1 MRGGHDQLFKDL
13 LRSFPGD
20 FLRLT
25 APALAGKLVLEG
37 LELHPAE
44 GFLDL
49 PRGAQRRPDLVA
61 RAEVREGRPEAVLL
75 HVEVELRF
83 RASVPGRLWRYNR
96 MLHLRHDLPV
106 HSFVLYLHG
115 GPPGVARRELRESS
129 LGREVTCF
137 RYTSFGLARAPAAH
151 YLARSCPLG
160 WALAAL
166 MRWPTRERDE
176 HRSAC
181 LRRIA
186 AARRLDPARRF
197 LLFNCVAT
205 YLEWEGGAAEVEA
218 LLHGEQEK
226 QTMITWAEKMEARAE
241 ERGLQRGL
249 QTGLQSGL
257 QGMRELLLQMLTT
270 RFGPLPPEVGDR
282 LATID
287 STEELS
293 LLGRRLPSAS
303 SLRELGI
310 A

>member
-13 LRSFPGD
+13 LRSFPSD
-20 FLRLT
+20 FLRLA
-25 APALAGKLVLEG
+25 APALARRLVLEG

-49 PRGAQRRPDLVA
+49 PRGAQSRPDLVA
-61 RAEVREGRPEAVLL
+61 RAEVREGGPEAVLL

-115 GPPGVARRELRESS
+115 GPPGVARSALRESS

-137 RYTSFGLARAPAAH
+137 RYTSFGLGRAPAAH
-151 YLARSCPLG
+151 YLARSYPLG

-166 MRWPTRERDE
+166 MRWPTSDRDE
-176 HRSAC
+176 HSSAC

-186 AARRLDPARRF
+186 EAHGLDPARRF

-205 YLEWEGGAAEVEA
+205 YLEWDGSAAEIQA
-218 LLHGEQEK
+218 LLHGGQEK
-226 QTMITWAEKMEARAE
+226 QAMITWAEKIEAKAE
-241 ERGLQRGL
+241 ERGLQ
-249 QTGLQSGL
+249 

-270 RFGPLPPEVGDR
+270 RFGPLPSDVREH
-282 LATID
+282 LAAIH

-293 LLGRRLPSAS
+293 LLGRRLLSAG
-303 SLRELGI
+303 SLGELGI